1 MLINVLSHG
10 IHVLRSVNAL
20 FTANVNM

>member
-20 FTANVNM
+20 LTANVNT